1 MHEHA
6 RTATPNCVVF
16 FCFLSSSAL
25 TTEEILFC
33 STLTPTSHRRRH
45 SKSDIC
51 THTAHFGVF
60 LFCFCLLLCYRSLAS
75 SSSLRCFA
83 YLLFCGRS
91 DDTDARG
98 CSHEIINI
106 FLIMSSSFWCSTL
119 LWKRFGTRRKKK
131 TSDFNAAWHASR
143 RSDVEVRWSVPS
155 VRKLNK
161 QIVVCF
167 FCLLP
172 LRLNCF
178 LFFRRNL
185 LMLLFFFFFCNPTS
199 TLKTHPR
206 YPEKRAPRSC
216 VIFTLCC
223 SAQFSWS
230 PPPVYTAHSAWHNVS
245 FN

>member
-83 YLLFCGRS
+83 YLLFCGRC

-106 FLIMSSSFWCSTL
+106 FLIISSSFWCSTL
-119 LWKRFGTRRKKK
+119 LWKRLGTGRKKK
-131 TSDFNAAWHASR
+131 R
-143 RSDVEVRWSVPS
+143 
-155 VRKLNK
+155 
-161 QIVVCF
+161 QILTPRDTF
-167 FCLLP
+167 HGDL
-172 LRLNCF
+172 
-178 LFFRRNL
+178 
-185 LMLLFFFFFCNPTS
+185 
-199 TLKTHPR
+199 TLKCGDPFR
-206 YPEKRAPRSC
+206 
-216 VIFTLCC
+216 
-223 SAQFSWS
+223 
-230 PPPVYTAHSAWHNVS
+230 VS
-245 FN
+245 GS